1 MPIYPKALRPV
12 LTSLI
17 RDVPDFPEP
26 GVVFKDITP
35 LLGSPEAFALV
46 IGSMAAAFDG
56 RVDKVAAL
64 EARGFL
70 FAAPIAITLGV
81 GLIPIR
87 KPGKLPYDVLEEAYN
102 LEYGSDAIEMHADA
116 LIEGER
122 VLLVDDV
129 IATGGTLAAA
139 IRLIDRAGGEVVA
152 ATALLEVPGLGGRAR
167 LGDIPSYVLGD
178 VLNHPA

>member
-1 MPIYPKALRPV
+1 MPLYNKALRPI
-12 LTSLI
+12 LTTLI
-17 RDVPDFPEP
+17 RDIPDFPEP
-26 GVVFKDITP
+26 GVTFKDITP

-46 IGSMAAAFDG
+46 VESMAASFKG

-70 FAAPIAITLGV
+70 FAAPIAIALGV
-81 GLIPIR
+81 GLIPLR
-87 KPGKLPYDVLEEAYN
+87 KPGKLPYDVYEESYE
-102 LEYGSDAIEMHADA
+102 LEYGSDTIEMHSDA

-139 IRLIDRAGGEVVA
+139 ARLIDRAGGEVVA
-152 ATALLEVPGLGGRAR
+152 AVALLEVSGLGGRAR
-167 LGDIPSYVLGD
+167 LGDIDTFVLGD
-178 VLNHPA
+178 ALNYI